1 MSIFADLPWLLPSIG
16 VGLGLIMLMVA
27 SPRSWLAVSLFIL
40 PWFVTDTGRGI
51 STSEVIV
58 GGLFTSSI
66 VIWLIL
72 RLTVDPRPLVRGW
85 VDFLLLFFIAA
96 ASANVVVAKFNHV
109 ELSGWAVD
117 WSYLLL
123 MLYCFPL
130 REEFGKNLTTFRQFL
145 VLTGISSILMS
156 AYSSYIFR
164 QKMAENMIYAYQIF
178 GSRSTLLGPVFLLAI
193 LFGVVMYLHSA
204 SRKGKLFSV
213 VVILANLVALALTFT
228 RTIWV
233 FVLICLLIA
242 MSFLRW
248 HQNVRIVLTASILLV
263 SAFMI
268 GYAIN
273 PKITGIAVKLVKHRF
288 ETSTQLSGGDRS
300 FETRVIEAGNAWRK
314 ARKAPLG
321 GNGLRSTFVT
331 WAPIEQWHNVT
342 AFVHIG
348 YVGLI
353 HKLGVPTAAILFLVL
368 IGTTVNSFWTAVQ
381 ARHGTAPPLVR
392 AAAIATFCFMPAIY
406 VNIFMAGFFDQRYG
420 NFIFAFVFA
429 SVAMTDQLLRQSR
442 ASSAMQSQQ

>member
-16 VGLGLIMLMVA
+16 AGLGLIMLMVA
-27 SPRSWLAVSLFIL
+27 SPRSWLGISLFIL
-40 PWFVTDTGRGI
+40 PWFVTDTGKGV

-58 GGLFTSSI
+58 GGLFTSSL
-66 VIWLIL
+66 VIWLVL
-72 RLTVDPRPLVRGW
+72 RLTVDPRPLIKGW
-85 VDFLLLFFIAA
+85 IDFLLLFFIAA

-109 ELSGWAVD
+109 ELSGWIVD
-117 WSYLLL
+117 WSYLLF

-178 GSRSTLLGPVFLLAI
+178 GSRSILLGPVFLLAI
-193 LFGVVMYLHSA
+193 CFGVVIYLHA
-204 SRKGKLFSV
+204 ATKKGKLFSLI
-213 VVILANLVALALTFT
+213 VILANLVALALTFT
-228 RTIWV
+228 RTLWV
-233 FVLICLLIA
+233 FVFICLLLA
-242 MSFLRW
+242 MFFLRW
-248 HQNVRIVLTASILLV
+248 HQNVRIVLTAVVLLGTVFSIANAV
-263 SAFMI
+263 
-268 GYAIN
+268 N
-273 PKITGIAVKLVKHRF
+273 PKITGITVKLVKQRF

-300 FETRVIEAGNAWRK
+300 FETRLIEAGNAWRK
-314 ARKAPLG
+314 AKAAPLG
-321 GNGLRSTFVT
+321 GNGLRSMFVT
-331 WAPIEQWHNVT
+331 WAPIEQWHNIT

-353 HKLGVPTAAILFLVL
+353 HKLGIPTAAILFLVI
-368 IGTTVNSFWTAVQ
+368 IGITVKSFWTALH
-381 ARHGTAPPLVR
+381 ARHGSAPPLVR

-429 SVAMTDQLLRQSR
+429 TVAMTDQLLRQSR
-442 ASSAMQSQQ
+442 ASSALQSQQ